1 MGLVTELEPPPP
13 AIGRWTR
20 GVEWPAAL
28 WIATVHLGVLAAPF
42 VFTWK
47 AVIVALVL
55 GWATGGLGICLCFH
69 RLLTHGSFET
79 YRPVRW
85 LLALLGTLA
94 GEGPPIM
101 WVAAHRKHHLYS
113 DQDDDPHSPRHGG
126 WWSHVLWMLPRY
138 GAKHWS
144 DMYRRFAPD
153 LLKDPFLRLLNRT
166 FLWWH
171 LALAAILFAA
181 GWLVWDVRT
190 GLSFLVYGMSV
201 RLVYVLHVTWFVNS
215 ASHMWGYRNFDTP
228 DDSRNLWWVG
238 LLAYGEGWHNNH
250 HASQRSARHGLRWWE
265 LDVTYLTICLMERCG
280 LAWKVARD
288 AAPPSVTRTLEA
300 SRSLEPSEV
309 TNP

>member
-1 MGLVTELEPPPP
+1 MLV
-13 AIGRWTR
+13 G
-20 GVEWPAAL
+20 AAL
-28 WIATVHLGVLAAPF
+28 YLPVRALARQADERHHHRQVERFCAGDFTVEPRLTTFPGVHAVLAA
-42 VFTWK
+42 
-47 AVIVALVL
+47 VARPL
-55 GWATGGLGICLCFH
+55 GRCG
-69 RLLTHGSFET
+69 
-79 YRPVRW
+79 
-85 LLALLGTLA
+85 
-94 GEGPPIM
+94 
-101 WVAAHRKHHLYS
+101 
-113 DQDDDPHSPRHGG
+113 
-126 WWSHVLWMLPRY
+126 
-138 GAKHWS
+138 
-144 DMYRRFAPD
+144 D
-153 LLKDPFLRLLNRT
+153 LPFLRLLNRT

-171 LALAAILFAA
+171 LALAAVLFGT

-288 AAPPSVTRTLEA
+288 AARTPSFGQKEIL
-300 SRSLEPSEV
+300 SLRAACPRQPDRPALWLAIPHLIEWL
-309 TNP
+309 